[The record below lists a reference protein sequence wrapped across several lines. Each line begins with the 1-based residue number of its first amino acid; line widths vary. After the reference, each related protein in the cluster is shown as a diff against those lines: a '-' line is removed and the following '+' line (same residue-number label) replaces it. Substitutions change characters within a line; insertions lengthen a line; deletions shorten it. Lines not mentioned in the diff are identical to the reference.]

1 MGFPS
6 SSSLPCPIRGSE
18 RASSEQSAECQA
30 APSRSVGS
38 KGPRRCPPPHL
49 FRDPG
54 LPEAGDPAATAYSH
68 LQPRGSEALLALS
81 SVFLA
86 SWADG
91 HPHFVEGNETKPRA
105 CQAWWELSCRPSR
118 SANSAPTVHRLRERV
133 QRPGALRGSA
143 QPVTPGPGVGT
154 RWAGMEGTSGL
165 GPSPLSLLL
174 LGAICP
180 ASHPPPPQEA
190 APAPASPVQRGPCG
204 PTATDQ
210 PGSLSPPA
218 SLGSWGGTKHSI
230 RRGGGLEDTGSL
242 PSCDQTGE

>member
-1 MGFPS
+1 MPGCTKQKCGQQGP
-6 SSSLPCPIRGSE
+6 
-18 RASSEQSAECQA
+18 ASVS
-30 APSRSVGS
+30 
-38 KGPRRCPPPHL
+38 PPHL

-154 RWAGMEGTSGL
+154 RWA
-165 GPSPLSLLL
+165 
-174 LGAICP
+174 
-180 ASHPPPPQEA
+180 PPPCPSCSL
-190 APAPASPVQRGPCG
+190 APFVQPPIPPHRKKQHQHLLPLCSAGPVGP
-204 PTATDQ
+204 
-210 PGSLSPPA
+210 PPLT
-218 SLGSWGGTKHSI
+218 SLGHCP
-230 RRGGGLEDTGSL
+230 RQ
-242 PSCDQTGE
+242 PV